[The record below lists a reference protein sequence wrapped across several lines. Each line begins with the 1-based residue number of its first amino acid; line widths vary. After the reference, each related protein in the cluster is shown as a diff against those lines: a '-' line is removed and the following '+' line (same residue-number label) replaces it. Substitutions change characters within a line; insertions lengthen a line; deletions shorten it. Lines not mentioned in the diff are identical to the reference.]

1 MSCGT
6 TSMDELQTSSRSEFG
21 SLIPSLTKV
30 LERVGEGRLEL
41 SVSVCDTVEVQVLKN
56 RVRVLESELEAE
68 KAIRIRAE
76 NLFADE
82 SYLNNLLIDLCREHG
97 VQVPQYMFKRKK
109 S

>member
-1 MSCGT
+1 MEKSAI
-6 TSMDELQTSSRSEFG
+6 SSRPKFT
-21 SLIPSLTKV
+21 SLVPALSKV
-30 LERVGEGRLEL
+30 LDRVGEGRLEL

-56 RVRVLESELEAE
+56 RVRLLESELEVE

-82 SYLNNLLIDLCREHG
+82 SYLNNLLIDLCREQG
-97 VQVPQYMFKRKK
+97 VEVPKYMFRRKK